1 MSNRRGK
8 KHMAGIATL
17 IYSREKDTLTPLER
31 TIVRNSGFYKSR
43 PIKHLFHDKLMQL
56 LLLV

>member
-1 MSNRRGK
+1 
-8 KHMAGIATL
+8 MAGTATL
-17 IYSREKDTLTPLER
+17 IYSKEKDSLTPLER